1 MLNNFLKHQF
11 NHKVN
16 ETNRINKLAKK
27 IDKHFKEKARLKKQK
42 QMMGGSEEELREK
55 IAEMELNQG
64 NIKFVNVKEYNKNK
78 QKHKEEQ
85 YI

>member
-1 MLNNFLKHQF
+1 MFKSIVAEQDQ
-11 NHKVN
+11 KSP
-16 ETNRINKLAKK
+16 EK
-27 IDKHFKEKARLKKQK
+27 IVEYLDKHFKEKAKLKKQK